1 MSRAWSNELEEENSE
16 GINISPLIDIVFILL
31 LFFIVTSVFVQE
43 TGVEIERPQSS
54 QAVALD
60 RESIYVAV
68 SADLK
73 VFYGG
78 SEIGLQGIIPTIER
92 LSPSDDQQVIV
103 QVDGRVPTQF
113 LVEVIDEV
121 KQAGITTVNVA
132 TLDRT

>member
-1 MSRAWSNELEEENSE
+1 MSRLWSSDLEEESSE

-43 TGVEIERPQSS
+43 TGIEIERPQSS
-54 QAVALD
+54 QALSLD

-78 SEIGLQGIIPTIER
+78 SEIGVQGIVPTIER
-92 LSPSDDQQVIV
+92 LNPDDDQAVIV

-121 KQAGITTVNVA
+121 KRAGIATVNVA
-132 TLDRT
+132 TLERT

>member
-78 SEIGLQGIIPTIER
+78 SEIGLQGIVPTIER

-121 KQAGITTVNVA
+121 KQAGIATVNVA

>member
-78 SEIGLQGIIPTIER
+78 SEIGLQGIVPTIER
-92 LSPSDDQQVIV
+92 LSPNDDQQVIV
-103 QVDGRVPTQF
+103 QVDGTIPCKP
-113 LVEVIDEV
+113 ISDPP
-121 KQAGITTVNVA
+121 
-132 TLDRT
+132 

>member
-1 MSRAWSNELEEENSE
+1 MKKAWSSDVEEGGGE

-54 QAVALD
+54 EAVTLD

-73 VFYGG
+73 IYYGG
-78 SEIGLQGIIPTIER
+78 SEIGLQGIVPTLER
-92 LSPSDDQQVIV
+92 LNPDDDQAVII
-103 QVDGRVPTQF
+103 QVDSVVPTGF
-113 LVEVIDEV
+113 LVDVIDEI
-121 KQAGITTVNVA
+121 KRAGIETVNVA
-132 TLDRT
+132 TIERT

>member
-1 MSRAWSNELEEENSE
+1 MSRPWSSDLEEESSE

-54 QAVALD
+54 QAVSLD

-78 SEIGLQGIIPTIER
+78 SEIGLQGIVPTIER
-92 LSPSDDQQVIV
+92 LSPADDQQVIV

-113 LVEVIDEV
+113 LIEVIDEV
-121 KQAGITTVNVA
+121 KLAGIDTVNVA
-132 TLDRT
+132 TLEQT

>member
-78 SEIGLQGIIPTIER
+78 SEIGLQGIVPTIER
-92 LSPSDDQQVIV
+92 LSPNDDQQVIV

-121 KQAGITTVNVA
+121 KQAGIATVNVA

>member
-1 MSRAWSNELEEENSE
+1 MKKAWESDLEEDSGA

-43 TGVEIERPQSS
+43 TGIEVERPESS
-54 QAVALD
+54 QAVTLE

-73 VFYGG
+73 VYYGG
-78 SEIGLQGIIPTIER
+78 SEIGVLGIFPTLQR
-92 LSPSDDQQVIV
+92 LSPNEDQPVII

-113 LVEVIDEV
+113 LVSVIDEV
-121 KQAGITTVNVA
+121 KRAGIKTINLA
-132 TLDRT
+132 TLDQA

>member
-1 MSRAWSNELEEENSE
+1 MKKAWSTDMEEEGGE
-16 GINISPLIDIVFILL
+16 GINISPLIDIVFILI

-54 QAVALD
+54 RAVVLD

-73 VFYGG
+73 IFYGG
-78 SEIGLQGIIPTIER
+78 SEIGLQGIVPTLER
-92 LSPSDDQQVIV
+92 LNPEEEQAVII
-103 QVDGRVPTQF
+103 QVDSQVPTGF

-121 KQAGITTVNVA
+121 KRAGIGTVNVA
-132 TLDRT
+132 TIEPT

>member
-1 MSRAWSNELEEENSE
+1 MSRSWSSDLEEESSE

-43 TGVEIERPQSS
+43 TGIEIERPQSS
-54 QAVALD
+54 QAVTLD

-78 SEIGLQGIIPTIER
+78 SEIGLQGIVPTLER
-92 LSPSDDQQVIV
+92 LNPADDQQVII

-113 LVEVIDEV
+113 LIEVIDEV
-121 KQAGITTVNVA
+121 KQAGIATVNVA
-132 TLDRT
+132 TLEPT

>member
-1 MSRAWSNELEEENSE
+1 MSRPWSNDLEEENSE

-54 QAVALD
+54 QAVSLD

-92 LSPSDDQQVIV
+92 LSPDEDQQVIV

-121 KQAGITTVNVA
+121 KQAGVATVNVA

>member
-1 MSRAWSNELEEENSE
+1 MKKAWASDLEEESGE

-54 QAVALD
+54 QSVVLD

-68 SADLK
+68 TQDLK
-73 VFYGG
+73 IFYGG
-78 SEIGLQGIIPTIER
+78 TEIGLQGIVPTLER
-92 LSPSDDQQVIV
+92 LNPVDDQPVII
-103 QVDGRVPTQF
+103 QVDGRVPTGF

-121 KQAGITTVNVA
+121 KRAGIETVNVA
-132 TLDRT
+132 TIERT

>member
-1 MSRAWSNELEEENSE
+1 MSRPWSSDLEEESSE

-43 TGVEIERPQSS
+43 TGIEIERPQSS
-54 QAVALD
+54 QAVTLD

-78 SEIGLQGIIPTIER
+78 SEIGLQGIVPTIER
-92 LSPSDDQQVIV
+92 LSPADDQQVIV

-113 LVEVIDEV
+113 LIEVIDEV
-121 KQAGITTVNVA
+121 KLAGIDTVNVA
-132 TLDRT
+132 TLEQT

>member
-1 MSRAWSNELEEENSE
+1 MSRPWSSDLEEESSE

-43 TGVEIERPQSS
+43 TGIEIERPQSS
-54 QAVALD
+54 QSIALD

-73 VFYGG
+73 VYYGG
-78 SEIGLQGIIPTIER
+78 AEIGIQGIVPTIER
-92 LSPSDDQQVIV
+92 LNPADDQQVIV

-121 KQAGITTVNVA
+121 KQAGVATVNVA